1 MYSVTRHVPCSIRR
15 PDDVLLPLLGDKE
28 RIRRDPVGYQSK
40 RMEITWVRG
49 VGKAKRIVSVGL
61 WRRLLRN
68 VVREKHYNRYVT
80 AADRK
85 PFVCNFR
92 SQEQASVG
100 TDKQ

>member
-15 PDDVLLPLLGDKE
+15 PGDFLLPLLGDRE
-28 RIRRDPVGYQSK
+28 GIRLDPVGYQSK
-40 RMEITWVRG
+40 TMEITWVGG
-49 VGKAKRIVSVGL
+49 VGKAERIVSVGL
-61 WRRLLRN
+61 LRHLLRY
-68 VVREKHYNRYVT
+68 VVREKHYNKHVT